1 VELPQSQNRFQRAV
15 LISPNAEVRRGVLE
29 AANNRL
35 DIFECRAPDIFP
47 EPDAVLAQRPDICLV
62 DVNANAER
70 ALALI
75 RDVSDAEVPVIA
87 LSETAESD
95 LILRSLRCGATEFF
109 SLPIDSGAFF
119 EALER
124 ISRKGDRRDS
134 KSRPGKVWVIMPAK
148 PNYGST
154 TVACNLAARIKK
166 LEQRRV
172 LLVDMDPLLGSVA
185 FLLRL
190 RSPFSVIDA
199 ISGASHLDRELWKK
213 LTVEH
218 SGIEILSGPEQPQPD
233 DFDCA
238 AAAPL
243 IRFCRENYGVTI
255 IDSPGPVSKWQL
267 ALAAEAD
274 ELVLVTTNELA
285 AIHAAQRA
293 LKRLESSGFA
303 RSRVRLIINRYQR
316 ENGLSE
322 DAIETGLKL
331 DVFQVLPNDYDSVQA
346 AILDAR
352 MVAPASRLSRAL
364 DELCE
369 RLTGFTHTPKK
380 TWLQSV
386 PLLRKKIE
394 RAS

>member
-1 VELPQSQNRFQRAV
+1 MELPQTQNRFQRAV
-15 LISPNAEVRRGVLE
+15 LITPNAEVRRGVLE

-35 DIFECRAPDIFP
+35 DIFECRAPESWP
-47 EPDAVLAQRPDICLV
+47 EPDAVLTQRPDICLI
-62 DVNANAER
+62 DVNANAET

-75 RDVSDAEVPVIA
+75 RDVSDASVPVIA
-87 LSETAESD
+87 LSETADSD

-109 SLPIDSGAFF
+109 SLPIDSGALF

-124 ISRKGDRRDS
+124 MSRKGERRDS
-134 KSRPGKVWVIMPAK
+134 RSRPGKVWVTMPAK

-154 TVACNLAARIKK
+154 TVACNLAARMRK

-190 RSPFSVIDA
+190 RNPFSVIDA
-199 ISGASHLDRELWKK
+199 VSGAANLDQELWKK

-218 SGIEILSGPEQPQPD
+218 SGIDILSGPEQPQPD

-243 IRFCRENYGVTI
+243 IRFCRENYGLTI

-267 ALAAEAD
+267 AVAAEAD
-274 ELVLVTTNELA
+274 ELILVTTNELA
-285 AIHAAQRA
+285 AIHATQRA
-293 LKRLESSGFA
+293 LKRLESSGLA
-303 RSRVRLIINRYQR
+303 RSRVRLIINRYLR

-322 DAIETGLKL
+322 EAIETGLKL
-331 DVFQVLPNDYDSVQA
+331 DVFHVLPNDYDSVQA

-369 RLTGFTHTPKK
+369 RLTGFTQTPKK

-394 RAS
+394 RAG